1 MEFGLQRKREYL
13 QRMSYNK
20 NDDIIQIDHLLFQYQ
35 REENKETVTAINDV
49 SFSVKRGSFTAVIGR
64 NGSGKSTL
72 AKNINALLLPS
83 GGAVYVNGYDTR
95 DEAHLWEVRQSAGMV
110 FQNPD
115 NQLVSSIVEDDVAFG
130 PENLGVEP
138 GEIRRR
144 VDESLKKVNMYQHR
158 KRAPHHLSG
167 GQKQRVAIAGV
178 MAMRPDCVIL
188 DEPTAML
195 DPKGRMQVMDI
206 IHQLHEEGI
215 TVVLITHFMEEAAQ
229 ADRIIIMDDGKVVLD
244 GVPKDVF
251 LHGGKIRDLYLD
263 VPFAVEMAEYLRDH
277 GMEIPGDIID
287 TDGLVKFLNSDAAK
301 LAGNRPAGGN
311 AAAQEKCEAVA
322 AKSKVAAEE
331 IVAEVKNL
339 RHVFNAGLPFESVAL
354 DDVSFALEK
363 NSFTALIGHTGS
375 GKSTLIQHLNGLL
388 KPTAGVVCIDG
399 ADINGGQVKLRDIRR
414 NVGLVFQYP
423 EYQLFEE
430 TVLKDVCYGPLNLG
444 LSQEEAE
451 ARAKKAIEL
460 VGLDYETVKD
470 RSPFALSGGQKR
482 RVAIAGVI
490 AMEPKV
496 LILDEPTAGLDPK
509 SHHDVLLMIEKIK
522 KEGGVTILLV
532 SHNMGDVARLADRV
546 LVMDGGRLW
555 MNGTPQE
562 VFSRVEELS
571 EIGLGLPP
579 ATDFM
584 YRLKQAG
591 APVETTALTV
601 QEALADVVTW
611 KRGEQK

>member
-1 MEFGLQRKREYL
+1 M
-13 QRMSYNK
+13 YNK
-20 NDDIIQIDHLLFQYQ
+20 NQDDIIQIDHLLFEYQ

-49 SFSVKRGSFTAVIGR
+49 SFSVKRGSFTAIIGR

-95 DEAHLWEVRQSAGMV
+95 DEEHLWDVRQSAGMV

-138 GEIRRR
+138 DEIRRR
-144 VDESLKKVNMYQHR
+144 VDESLKKVNMFQHR

-178 MAMRPDCVIL
+178 MAMRPECVIL

-195 DPKGRMQVMDI
+195 DPKGRSQVMDI

-215 TVVLITHFMEEAAQ
+215 TIVLITHFMEEAAQ
-229 ADRIIIMDDGKVVLD
+229 ADRIIIMDDGDVVLD

-251 LHGGKIRDLYLD
+251 LHGGKIRELYLD

-277 GMEIPGDIID
+277 GMEIPTDIID
-287 TDGLVKFLNSDAAK
+287 ADGLVKFLTDNQVKISEHRSVDGDGSEVVDK
-301 LAGNRPAGGN
+301 
-311 AAAQEKCEAVA
+311 
-322 AKSKVAAEE
+322 AETKE

-388 KPTAGVVCIDG
+388 KPTSGSVCIDG
-399 ADINGGQVKLRDIRR
+399 ADINGGQVKLRDVRK

-460 VGLDYETVKD
+460 VGLDFETVKD

-490 AMEPKV
+490 AMEPKM

-509 SHHDVLLMIEKIK
+509 SHHDILLMIEKIK

-555 MNGTPQE
+555 MNGTPQQ
-562 VFSRVEELS
+562 VFSRAEELS

-579 ATDFM
+579 ATEFM

-591 APVETTALTV
+591 APVSTTALTV
-601 QEALADVVTW
+601 KEALADVLKW
-611 KRGEQK
+611 KRGEQE